1 MKEES
6 DLPKTNADDARDH
19 ENAVREA
26 DPAEVLDAYSQ
37 AVMSVVD
44 AVGPAVVSI
53 SVGERTSDHT
63 FDAAGSGSGFAIAPD
78 GYMLTNN
85 HVVSG
90 AKHIETIATDGSKF
104 LAEIVGTDPATDL
117 AVIRVNGSGLP
128 FAALGDS
135 KSLRVGQLVIAMGNP
150 FGFQST
156 VSTGV
161 ISSVGRALRS
171 SQGRLIENV
180 IQHTAPLNPGNSG
193 GPLLDSH
200 GRVIGINTAII
211 ALAQGIGFSIPSN
224 TAKWVVAQLL
234 LNGHVRRA
242 YLGIVGNTR
251 HLNRR
256 IVRYHNLLKEN
267 AVEIASV
274 EPDGPAGSSGIRPGD
289 LVVAIR
295 NEAVESLDD
304 IVHYLTD
311 TVIGIP
317 LAISVVRGKERL
329 EFTVQPAEAKA

>member
-1 MKEES
+1 MEEVHDPLNNGVSKGTFKVSGNS
-6 DLPKTNADDARDH
+6 DS
-19 ENAVREA
+19 

-53 SVGERTSDHT
+53 SIGERMSDRT
-63 FDAAGSGSGFAIAPD
+63 FDAAGSGSGFIIAPD
-78 GYMLTNN
+78 GYVLTNN

-90 AKHIETIATDGSKF
+90 AKQIETVSTDGSKF
-104 LAEIVGTDPATDL
+104 YARIIGTDPATDL
-117 AVIRVNGSGLP
+117 AVIRINGSSLP
-128 FAALGDS
+128 YAGLGDS

-171 SQGRLIENV
+171 SHGRLIENV

-200 GRVIGINTAII
+200 GRVVGINTAII

-224 TAKWVVAQLL
+224 TAQWVVTQLL
-234 LNGHVRRA
+234 ANGHVRRA
-242 YLGIVGNTR
+242 YIGIVGNTR

-256 IVRYHNLLKEN
+256 IIRFHNLQKDN
-267 AVEIASV
+267 AVEIVSV
-274 EPDGPAGSSGIRPGD
+274 EQNGPAGLSGIRPGD
-289 LVVAIR
+289 LLVAIQ
-295 NEAVESLDD
+295 NEFVESLDY

-311 TVIGIP
+311 KVIGLP
-317 LAISVVRGKERL
+317 MNVSVVRGKERL
-329 EFTVQPAEAKA
+329 ELTVQPVEAKV

>member
-1 MKEES
+1 VI
-6 DLPKTNADDARDH
+6 T
-19 ENAVREA
+19 
-26 DPAEVLDAYSQ
+26 
-37 AVMSVVD
+37 
-44 AVGPAVVSI
+44 
-53 SVGERTSDHT
+53 
-63 FDAAGSGSGFAIAPD
+63 PD
-78 GYMLTNN
+78 GYVLTNN
-85 HVVSG
+85 HVVNN
-90 AKHIETIATDGSKF
+90 AKHIETVSTDGSKF
-104 LAEIVGTDPATDL
+104 FAEVVGTDTATDL
-117 AVIRVNGSGLP
+117 AVIRVNASGLP
-128 FAALGDS
+128 YAALGDS
-135 KSLRVGQLVIAMGNP
+135 KSLRVGQFVIAMGNP

-224 TAKWVVAQLL
+224 TAKWVVTQLL
-234 LNGHVRRA
+234 ANGRVRRA

-256 IVRYHNLLKEN
+256 IVRFHNLQKEN
-267 AVEIASV
+267 AVEIVSV
-274 EPDGPAGSSGIRPGD
+274 ERNGPAGSSGIRPGD
-289 LVVAIR
+289 LLVAIQ

-311 TVIGIP
+311 SVIGIP
-317 LAISVVRGKERL
+317 LGISVVRGKERL
-329 EFTVQPAEAKA
+329 ELTVQPVEAKA